1 MLLKPQ
7 ERFNSSSINYND
19 LQSTGSANHLLPCQ
33 QAAESLP
40 SYTKN
45 SKFLNSFRKSG
56 LKNKI
61 KLFYHNVF
69 RNEKKSKLASKDK
82 SSSYDH
88 RSINCVIQKPSSLKK
103 LFTTRDL
110 GKEHPNQRFHYNPL
124 PQSSP
129 LLDGPDSVFDNSDAS
144 SPLLKRIVLTSSTD
158 FGSFVEAEAPSIQ
171 QGHNSNPTSDAM
183 LSDKSVSSTACDT
196 IGNVSP
202 YHHFMRLLYD
212 SERGELK
219 DQMMFSALAYIAVLN
234 LAEVTTYTSEA
245 NKPIA
250 DTKKIEIIEYFSRPS
265 CHVST
270 SKKSKAGPFTSK
282 FQNAMNKLK
291 TAAAAACDKIA
302 DSVFLMNCR

>member
-33 QAAESLP
+33 QAAECLP
-40 SYTKN
+40 SYTKT
-45 SKFLNSFRKSG
+45 SKFLNSFRRSRV
-56 LKNKI
+56 KNKI
-61 KLFYHNVF
+61 KRIYHDVF
-69 RNEKKSKLASKDK
+69 RNEKKSKLALKDK
-82 SSSYDH
+82 SSSHDH
-88 RSINCVIQKPSSLKK
+88 RSINCVIQKPSSLKN
-103 LFTTRDL
+103 LFTIREL
-110 GKEHPNQRFHYNPL
+110 GKEHPNQKFHYNPL

-144 SPLLKRIVLTSSTD
+144 SPLLRRIDLTSSTD
-158 FGSFVEAEAPSIQ
+158 FGSFVEAEAPSMQ
-171 QGHNSNPTSDAM
+171 QGHISNPTSDAM
-183 LSDKSVSSTACDT
+183 LSYKSVSSTACDT

-219 DQMMFSALAYIAVLN
+219 DQMMFSAVAYIALLK
-234 LAEVTTYTSEA
+234 LAEVTAYTSEA

-250 DTKKIEIIEYFSRPS
+250 DTKKIGMIEHISQPS
-265 CHVST
+265 CHVNT
-270 SKKSKAGPFTSK
+270 SKKSKANPFTSK

-302 DSVFLMNCR
+302 NAVFLMNCR